1 MPHVTVNDQQIFYD
15 EVGAGVPMLL
25 AHGGFSDISEW
36 APQVEPFSPH
46 YRVIRYDRRGCG
58 ESSPKDVPHTPK
70 LWVEDQRALI
80 QALALD
86 RPIIG
91 GVSYGGMLL
100 IEFLLK
106 YPDLC
111 RAAIIVSATAQG
123 RNQGPV
129 HFPDRTLELERI
141 ETPALVVQASSDH
154 VFPPDH
160 GEVIASGLPNGR
172 LVVLDG
178 GHTINDEQVEQ
189 FNEAVLSFL
198 AEVV

>member
-1 MPHVTVNDQQIFYD
+1 MPHASVNDQRIFYD
-15 EVGAGVPMLL
+15 EAGSGVPMLL

-36 APQVEPFSPH
+36 APQVEAFSPH

-58 ESSPKDVPHTPK
+58 ESTPKDDPNTPE
-70 LWVEDQRALI
+70 LWVEDQRALV

-106 YPDLC
+106 YPELC
-111 RAAIIVSATAQG
+111 RASIIVSATARG
-123 RNQGPV
+123 RSQGPV
-129 HFPDRTLELERI
+129 HFQDRTSDLERI
-141 ETPALVVQASSDH
+141 ETPTLVVQASNDS
-154 VFPPDH
+154 FFSTDH
-160 GEVIASGLPNGR
+160 GEAIASGLPNGR
-172 LVVLDG
+172 LVLLDG
-178 GHTINDEQVEQ
+178 GHTINNEQVEQ

-198 AEVV
+198 AEVA